1 MVGILVR
8 GCMYARSWCDLDLTF
23 DLAVMTL
30 PFKFLSKLYLGNRK
44 VEEVG
49 ILYGYWI
56 RGVPVRY
63 HM

>member
-1 MVGILVR
+1 
-8 GCMYARSWCDLDLTF
+8 MYGKSWCDLDLTF
-23 DLAVMTL
+23 DLAVMT
-30 PFKFLSKLYLGNRK
+30 FKFLSKLYLGNRK

-63 HM
+63 HV